1 MTGYPS
7 SVILGRVMSN
17 YIQINDNKRDAV
29 NANLHPCRDR
39 KIKSGFTL
47 IEVLV
52 VLAIISILA
61 GIVTINI
68 VNRPAEAKIAAAKTT
83 LRALKSAVN
92 VYRTDNGNV
101 PTMQQGLGALMEK
114 PVTPPVPSNYPA
126 DGYLDTKVF
135 PLDPWKNDYIYL
147 VPGRRG
153 EAFEIISYGS
163 DGQSGGENDAA
174 DLSSSDL

>member
-1 MTGYPS
+1 MTGRRH
-7 SVILGRVMSN
+7 SVILAADMN
-17 YIQINDNKRDAV
+17 INSHVSDCKRKPGATDY
-29 NANLHPCRDR
+29 
-39 KIKSGFTL
+39 GFTL

-68 VNRPAEAKIAAAKTT
+68 VNRPSEAKIAAAKTT

-92 VYRTDNGNV
+92 VYRTDNGNI
-101 PTMQQGLGALMEK
+101 PTLQQGLGALIDK
-114 PVTPPVPSNYPA
+114 PTIPPVPANYPA
-126 DGYLDTKVF
+126 DGYLDTRVM
-135 PLDPWKNDYIYL
+135 PVDPWKNDYIYL

-153 EAFEIISYGS
+153 ESFEIICYGS
-163 DGQSGGENDAA
+163 DGQPGGDEDAA

>member
-1 MTGYPS
+1 M
-7 SVILGRVMSN
+7 ILMPDMKM
-17 YIQINDNKRDAV
+17 QIHDDGIKRDSA
-29 NANLHPCRDR
+29 NANLHARRSDHLLQ
-39 KIKSGFTL
+39 GFTL
-47 IEVLV
+47 IEILV

-61 GIVTINI
+61 SIVTINI
-68 VNRPAEAKIAAAKTT
+68 VNRPSEAKIAATKTT

-114 PVTPPVPSNYPA
+114 PSIPPVPSNYPV
-126 DGYLDTKVF
+126 DGYLDTKAF
-135 PLDPWKNDYIYL
+135 PVDPWKNDYIYL

-153 EAFEIISYGS
+153 ESFEIISYGS
-163 DGQSGGENDAA
+163 DGQPGGEGDAA

>member
-1 MTGYPS
+1 MN
-7 SVILGRVMSN
+7 I
-17 YIQINDNKRDAV
+17 YIRPDLNKRDAE
-29 NANLHPCRDR
+29 NANLHANRHSN
-39 KIKSGFTL
+39 KTSGFTL

-68 VNRPAEAKIAAAKTT
+68 VNRPSEAKIAATKTT

-92 VYRTDNGNV
+92 VYRTDNGHV

-114 PVTPPVPSNYPA
+114 PVTPPIPSNYPA

-135 PLDPWKNDYIYL
+135 PLDPWKNEYIYL

-153 EAFEIISYGS
+153 ESFEIVSYGS
-163 DGQSGGENDAA
+163 DGQSGGEGDAA